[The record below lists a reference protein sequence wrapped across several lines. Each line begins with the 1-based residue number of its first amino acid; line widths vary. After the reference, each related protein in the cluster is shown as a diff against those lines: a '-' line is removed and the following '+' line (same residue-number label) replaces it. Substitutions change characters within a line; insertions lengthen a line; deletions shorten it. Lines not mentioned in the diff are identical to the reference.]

1 MKTSITAVALAA
13 CAATT
18 AAAQDYN
25 FKVTNN
31 LTEGVIAPLIVLDA
45 VKAAPIMFTDEGKM
59 TEAYITTILEGD
71 PRPMNGKMPDA
82 VAGPVLGKSG
92 PPGVLIAAGET
103 ASADMFVFAN
113 VLRFYA
119 KGDYTEGDTV
129 IQGVYDISA
138 GPGTV
143 LLNRYDIGHNEGTM
157 EMTLVDEGVVEVVI
171 TAN

>member
-1 MKTSITAVALAA
+1 MKTLITAAALAA
-13 CAATT
+13 CAASG
-18 AAAQDYN
+18 AIAQD
-25 FKVTNN
+25 FKFTVTNN
-31 LTEGVIAPLIVLDA
+31 MAEDVIAPLIVLDA
-45 VKAAPIMFTDEGKM
+45 VKAAPIMFTEEGGL
-59 TEAYITTILEGD
+59 TEAYISTILEGD

-82 VAGPVLGKSG
+82 VAGPVLGTSG
-92 PPGVLIAAGET
+92 PPGVLIGPGET
-103 ASADMFVFAN
+103 ASSDMFIFAN

-143 LLNRYDIGHNEGTM
+143 LLNRYDIGHDEGTM
-157 EMTLVDEGVVEVVI
+157 KMTLIDEGVVEVVI